1 MHSQW
6 VLCCIHANPVNVL
19 HAIMLRNIAPAQF
32 NYCRKLC
39 HSCYQYM
46 VSFSPWYRFPSKQL
60 LWGLISSCSLFFF
73 ALLALSQACRIPKNR
88 DPSPFSLMSQ
98 GSKGDRWQCV
108 VFTLCL
114 RASNHLDND
123 EWASSVSRSSTIS
136 RCKLMNG
143 ILDVLDGGWS
153 NKTFPITC
161 G

>member
-1 MHSQW
+1 M
-6 VLCCIHANPVNVL
+6 LCCIHANPVNVL
-19 HAIMLRNIAPAQF
+19 HTIMLRNIAPAQF

-39 HSCYQYM
+39 RSCYQYM

-60 LWGLISSCSLFFF
+60 LWRLI
-73 ALLALSQACRIPKNR
+73 LLS
-88 DPSPFSLMSQ
+88 FSLHFLLSPKLV
-98 GSKGDRWQCV
+98 GYLKAVTHLHFLSSLKAPRGDRWQCV

-114 RASNHLDND
+114 RASNHLEKD
-123 EWASSVSRSSTIS
+123 EWASCVSRSSTIS
-136 RCKLMNG
+136 RCKIMNG